1 MANVAT
7 IRSAVNHPTEPMGD
21 AEPGTADRLKLAAFE
36 LFVARGFADVTVTEI
51 AERAGVSRRTF
62 FRHYAT
68 KEDVIFAATPGFAV
82 EMMNA
87 VRYAPDGLEPIAYAM
102 AGTNRLAQIFEPNR
116 DVHRQRGL
124 VIAGSTM
131 LRERQLLLEL
141 EWSHEV
147 ARIMVERGIPAVD
160 AQLASGVGLT
170 AFQHAYDSWLAD
182 HERTS
187 LVQRNAEAL
196 ERIADVVLSA
206 GKR

>member
-1 MANVAT
+1 MVNVAT
-7 IRSAVNHPTEPMGD
+7 TRSAVNHPGPSKGDTEPGN
-21 AEPGTADRLKLAAFE
+21 ADRLKLAALE

-87 VRYAPDGLEPIAYAM
+87 VRYAPDGLQPIAYAM

-147 ARIMVERGIPAVD
+147 ARIMVERGIVAVD
-160 AQLASGVGLT
+160 AQLASGVALA
-170 AFQHAYDSWLAD
+170 AFQHAYDSWLSD
-182 HERTS
+182 RRRTTLLERN
-187 LVQRNAEAL
+187 VDAI
-196 ERIADVVLSA
+196 ERIAHVVA
-206 GKR
+206 GVDPR